1 MRCRAFSQEQ
11 KNVKRYCDGKKSFV
25 VLASPKAINFLKI
38 FHRSFRFVVI
48 REGRLRM
55 SDIADKGLKDVKF
68 FAKFFGIGERRV
80 QQLRTE
86 GIIKAV
92 KRTTD
97 GYLYETIPTI
107 QKYIQYLQGIVAK
120 RSKSTEELD
129 NQRLEAE
136 IRIKRSK
143 AEESELK
150 LKTYKLELLRAED
163 VRAFFEELAART
175 KSNFSALPGRLAMD
189 LKDAQTP
196 AEVSEIIEKAIN
208 QVLENLSEFE
218 FTEEFF
224 RERVMADEG
233 RGVMPDGADESES
246 E

>member
-1 MRCRAFSQEQ
+1 M
-11 KNVKRYCDGKKSFV
+11 
-25 VLASPKAINFLKI
+25 
-38 FHRSFRFVVI
+38 SFRFVGI
-48 REGRLRM
+48 NESRLGM
-55 SDIADKGLKDVKF
+55 SDIAGKGLKNVEF

-92 KRTTD
+92 KRTSD

-107 QKYIQYLQGIVAK
+107 QSYIHYLQTIVAK
-120 RSKSTEELD
+120 RSKNTEELD
-129 NQRLEAE
+129 KQQLEADV
-136 IRIKRSK
+136 RIKRSK
-143 AEESELK
+143 AEMSELK
-150 LKTYKLELLRAED
+150 LKTLKLELLRAED
-163 VRAFFEELAART
+163 VRIFFEELAATT

-196 AEVSEIIEKAIN
+196 AEMSEIIESAIN
-208 QVLENLSEFE
+208 QVLEDLSEFE
-218 FTEEFF
+218 FTEDFF

-233 RGVMPDGADESES
+233 RGVMPDGADESDTES